1 MILESRFWKD
11 DLLAHAASLRARM
24 AQQRW
29 SHASFARC
37 EQSIMLGFYAIR
49 KLMEAR
55 KLPRRIR
62 IMPVPMR
69 TYPTRGTAATLENK
83 DQLEELY
90 DLEHGAACRRSLR
103 FVCNQAIHSFV
114 FLLVT
119 DELRHLVSVMVNTT
133 NNCAVEVLELS
144 AETIA
149 EVFERVGRD
158 RRSFRASSR
167 PRKPRR

>member
-29 SHASFARC
+29 SDASFARC

-49 KLMEAR
+49 KLIEAR
-55 KLPRRIR
+55 RLSRSTRIA
-62 IMPVPMR
+62 PVPMR
-69 TYPTRGTAATLENK
+69 SYPARGIPATLANK
-83 DQLEELY
+83 DRVEQLY
-90 DLEHGAACRRSLR
+90 DLEHGLACKRPLR

-119 DELRHLVSVMVNTT
+119 DEQRHLVGVMVNTT
-133 NNCAVEVLELS
+133 NNCSEEVLELS
-144 AETIA
+144 AMTIA
-149 EVFERVGRD
+149 DVFERVGKD
-158 RRSFRASSR
+158 RR
-167 PRKPRR
+167 

>member
-29 SHASFARC
+29 SDASFARC

-62 IMPVPMR
+62 IAPVPMR
-69 TYPTRGTAATLENK
+69 SYPARGTAVNMANK
-83 DQLEELY
+83 DRVEELY
-90 DLEHGAACRRSLR
+90 DLEHGSACKRSLR
-103 FVCNQAIHSFV
+103 FVCNQAIHSFI

-119 DELRHLVSVMVNTT
+119 DERRHLVSVMVNTT
-133 NNCAVEVLELS
+133 NNCSKEVLELP
-144 AETIA
+144 AATIA
-149 EVFERVGRD
+149 DVFELAGKD
-158 RRSFRASSR
+158 RRR
-167 PRKPRR
+167 